1 MAKVSGPLMSMDASG
16 AFGGTLVFGKWK
28 GRPTVRQLVTPS
40 NPQTANQMASRNRVR
55 LTGAAQRQVK
65 ISTQIKSGQ
74 TLTEKALLTAAAP
87 SGYAW
92 NGHLTD
98 SIIGSG
104 GLTYT
109 AAMAAWAALAAGEKT
124 AWETAAGARVPAFT
138 AVAQVGAGGVPA
150 TALTRGNVYFVQQ
163 YGMFAAGIYTTAPGA
178 VPPTFA

>member
-1 MAKVSGPLMSMDASG
+1 MSMDASG

-55 LTGAAQRQVK
+55 LTGVAQKQVNLSAQK
-65 ISTQIKSGQ
+65 KTGQ
-74 TLTEKALLTAAAP
+74 TLTEQELLTAAAP
-87 SGYAW
+87 SGFAW
-92 NGHLTD
+92 NGFLTD

-109 AAMAAWAALAAGEKT
+109 AAQAAWTALTSTEKT
-124 AWETAAGARVPAFT
+124 TWDTAAQARVPAF
-138 AVAQVGAGGVPA
+138 VAANQVGAGGIA
-150 TALTRGNVYFVQQ
+150 AAALTKGNVYFVQQ
-163 YGMFAAGIYTTAPGA
+163 YGMFAAGIYTAAPTA